1 MNPKIYY
8 PAKKF
13 ASDFWMFL
21 EGNRT
26 KFVFLLLMIFGAG
39 FSGYISIYLL
49 GKIVDFFIIYNVED
63 DLRDFYIYVAII
75 AVLGVVATLV
85 RQSAKLSLLTLGAG
99 LRRKSRIIALSK
111 LVDLELKWHEKEN
124 TGSKIQ
130 KISGGSQNIYD
141 ALRMLSNEGATII
154 TGIAGA
160 ATTFLF
166 LDIKYGLFAGI
177 YLILFL
183 SIHAYFM
190 KKKSIIQDQL
200 SHISEKLSGKVHE
213 SASNILA
220 VKSLGLKENIK
231 SSLESH
237 EDEYYRIWYKNRN
250 LESLRSKTFN
260 ILASLGYSLF
270 VLFIGLDAARGIIQA
285 ATIFVFASYFHRLRE
300 GTQVLM
306 DSSDRF
312 IEIKS
317 GIGRI
322 MSILDKKTIERESP
336 HLAEVSPQWK
346 RLDFANVCFKYKNRW
361 VLKDFNLSIKRG
373 ENIGIV
379 GRSGSGKSTL
389 AKLILGLYEPQEG
402 QILIDGKPLQEY
414 KQSSI
419 NRQISIVLQ
428 ESEMFNIS
436 LAENISISDEKPD
449 VPKLAIAAKAAE
461 LENIIRKLP
470 QGIKTLMGERGYKLS
485 GGERQRVGIARA
497 VYSRASMIILDE
509 ATSHLDSKT
518 ETQIQKNLGIVLKDK
533 NIVVIAHRLSTLRA
547 LDRII
552 VMHAGK
558 IVEEGTFEELVKK
571 RGFFYGLYRAQRA
584 H

>member
-322 MSILDKKTIERESP
+322 MSILDQKTIERESP
-336 HLAEVSPQWK
+336 HLAEVSPQWR

>member
-322 MSILDKKTIERESP
+322 MSILDQKTIERESP